1 MSECPNPNCKKKK
14 LLDGFPVIKE
24 GTWTM
29 RTTEVI
35 LSPEGETR
43 KLGSTRILNFSND
56 GRGFIHSS
64 FRDDETITN
73 AIGTWKKSYKNY
85 DLYLVINNAGGG
97 NFIVSALDY
106 KDGEVSAMTG
116 IHVVG
121 GQITMNTNQLVGQ
134 VDLEWAG
141 NTTI

>member
-1 MSECPNPNCKKKK
+1 MSECPNPECKKKK
-14 LLDGFPVIKE
+14 LLDGFPVLKE
-24 GTWTM
+24 GIWTM
-29 RTTEVI
+29 RITEVI

-56 GRGFIHSS
+56 GRGFVHSNNG
-64 FRDDETITN
+64 ETAN

-85 DLYLVINNAGGG
+85 DLYLVINDANGG
-97 NFIVSALDY
+97 NFIVSSSGY
-106 KDGEVSAMTG
+106 KDGEVSEMTG

-121 GQITMNTNQLVGQ
+121 GLIDMNTNQLVGQ
-134 VDLEWAG
+134 VELYWAG